1 MTLPQDLS
9 SRFQVLSEI
18 GSGPTGKSVHAQD
31 RQTGRTGLLKVIE
44 TGAGV
49 PAAERQRIKRELTK
63 QTKIANPRLAIVYEC
78 STGEP
83 LWLFRE
89 HIEGETLKQRLER
102 GPLPLTVALTI
113 TAQIAAALDELH
125 RAGLLHRD
133 LKPSHIILRP
143 SAEGG
148 DDVVV
153 IDAGVAARIETGTVF
168 DVIGTAEY
176 VSPEQV
182 LGKLVSFRSDLYALG
197 CMLFEMLSGAQPFSG
212 DDPKAILEAHKSAP
226 PPALTISVPPEV
238 SNLLS
243 SLLAKE
249 PRSRPFSAQQ
259 VRRALEPLLP
269 THSAPRRSSLPP
281 VPSEQPMRTVQGMS
295 SPMAGKKPS
304 ADEDDIDELSADEIE
319 AIEPTVVSAAPTH
332 GEDADGEEAL
342 DPDDLVE
349 EGEPT
354 SNSTQQMSAA
364 DLAAMVV
371 ESPDSAPPAALAGAD
386 VAGSDGASADA
397 AADVDSTEERTQ
409 RPAVKFDVETLFDE
423 DDEPP
428 VPSDSDVTKVFRPIP
443 EDPALAAKAA
453 KAALASESADPD
465 RTVVVANP
473 FSKSGPDKRMLAV
486 GVALLLLLMVIWG
499 VFSGGDEPEE
509 VAAATQHEEEDSAGD
524 GQGAPTHAA
533 EPLSAQQANPKAA
546 SPERVNAEP
555 SAADQPPTEAE
566 EPAQAQAT
574 QDEAEPAAE
583 PEAENA
589 GADRPAQPSVAANV
603 EANGESARKPKETAN
618 PEPPRAAT
626 ADRRA
631 APRPQAAPPAASGAT
646 VDELRQKAREEFQ
659 ARRYRDAARYY
670 QQAAQK
676 APSDPGTY
684 AGLGASLLAAG
695 DAQAAISAYQ
705 RAIQLSPRQS
715 GFHAALGRA
724 YFQLGDKGRATASYR
739 KALELDPN
747 NGVARAA
754 LARLES

>member
-31 RQTGRTGLLKVIE
+31 SQTGRTGLLKVIE
-44 TGAGV
+44 TGTGV

-63 QTKIANPRLAIVYEC
+63 QTKIANPRLATVYEC
-78 STGEP
+78 STAEP

-89 HIEGETLKQRLER
+89 HIEGETLKQRLAR
-102 GPLPLTVALTI
+102 GPLPLTAALTI
-113 TAQIAAALDELH
+113 AAQIAAALDELH

-197 CMLFEMLSGAQPFSG
+197 CILYEMLSGAQPFSG
-212 DDPKAILEAHKSAP
+212 EDPKAILEAHKSTP
-226 PPALTISVPPEV
+226 PPALAISVPPEV

-281 VPSEQPMRTVQGMS
+281 VPSEQPMRTVQGMP
-295 SPMAGKKPS
+295 SPMAAKKPS
-304 ADEDDIDELSADEIE
+304 EDEEIDELSADEIE

-332 GEDADGEEAL
+332 GEEAQDAEAQDEEAL

-349 EGEPT
+349 EGEPN

-364 DLAAMVV
+364 ELEAMVV
-371 ESPDSAPPAALAGAD
+371 DAPDSAPPLAAVRGDAPAAEAD
-386 VAGSDGASADA
+386 SG
-397 AADVDSTEERTQ
+397 EERTQ

-453 KAALASESADPD
+453 KASESADAD

-473 FSKSGPDKRMLAV
+473 FGKSGPDKRMLAA
-486 GVALLLLLMVIWG
+486 GAALLVALLVIWG
-499 VFSGGDEPEE
+499 VFGGDDEPEE
-509 VAAATQHEEEDSAGD
+509 VAAAAQQGEVGSVGE
-524 GQGAPTHAA
+524 GQGSLTHAPQPAPA
-533 EPLSAQQANPKAA
+533 ERAEPKAA
-546 SPERVNAEP
+546 TPERAK
-555 SAADQPPTEAE
+555 ADPPVEDQATVEAE
-566 EPAQAQAT
+566 EPAQAEAT
-574 QDEAEPAAE
+574 QDEAETA
-583 PEAENA
+583 PEAANA
-589 GADRPAQPSVAANV
+589 DEHGRAQPNVVATT
-603 EANGESARKPKETAN
+603 EATPESARKPKEASN
-618 PEPPRAAT
+618 PDPPRAAT
-626 ADRRA
+626 AERRA
-631 APRPQAAPPAASGAT
+631 APRPQAAPAPASGAS
-646 VDELRQKAREEFQ
+646 VDQLRQKAREEFQ
-659 ARRYRDAARYY
+659 ARHYRDAARYY

-676 APSDPGTY
+676 SPSDPGTY

-754 LARLES
+754 LARLQG